1 MRAVN
6 LIPSD
11 DRRGAGG
18 LAGIGSG
25 RSQGGAFGVLA
36 LLAGLALLALIYGLA
51 RHQVSSRRAQ
61 LATVAANTQRVQAST
76 TALSSYTSFEALRE
90 QRVNAVD
97 ELVDSR
103 FDWAHA
109 VHELGRVMPSG
120 TSIST
125 LTGAI
130 GSATTAGGAAGAPA
144 PAPAPAATTSTTASA
159 TPAAPGSSAAGA
171 SSVSSATPPGSVPSV
186 TLAGCATSQAKVA
199 LTLERLRLIDGV
211 SKVALQ
217 SSAKPTGG
225 AGSAAGSSGCADG
238 AAFSVQLTFQAL
250 PAASSTGKGGAQL
263 TSSTGA
269 ER

>member
-36 LLAGLALLALIYGLA
+36 LLAGLAVLALIYGLA
-51 RHQVSSRRAQ
+51 RHQVSSRRTQ
-61 LATVAANTQRVQAST
+61 LATVAASAQRVQEST
-76 TALSSYTSFEALRE
+76 TALSSYTSFESLRE
-90 QRVNAVD
+90 QRIKAVD

-120 TSIST
+120 TSVST

-130 GSATTAGGAAGAPA
+130 GSATTAAGAPA
-144 PAPAPAATTSTTASA
+144 AAATTTSTTASA
-159 TPAAPGSSAAGA
+159 TPSAPGSSAAGA
-171 SSVSSATPPGSVPSV
+171 SSVSSATPPGSVPTV

-217 SSAKPTGG
+217 SSAKPTVG

>member
-36 LLAGLALLALIYGLA
+36 LLAGLAVLALIYGLA
-51 RHQVSSRRAQ
+51 RHQVSSRRTQ
-61 LATVAANTQRVQAST
+61 LATVAASTQRVQEST
-76 TALSSYTSFEALRE
+76 TALSSYTSFESLRE
-90 QRVNAVD
+90 QRIKAVD

-120 TSIST
+120 TSVST

-130 GSATTAGGAAGAPA
+130 GSATTAAGVPAAA
-144 PAPAPAATTSTTASA
+144 AATTSTTASA
-159 TPAAPGSSAAGA
+159 TPSAPGSSAAGA
-171 SSVSSATPPGSVPSV
+171 SSVSSATPPGSVPTV

-211 SKVALQ
+211 PPPPRPEK
-217 SSAKPTGG
+217 
-225 AGSAAGSSGCADG
+225 AAHS
-238 AAFSVQLTFQAL
+238 
-250 PAASSTGKGGAQL
+250 
-263 TSSTGA
+263 
-269 ER
+269 

>member
-1 MRAVN
+1 
-6 LIPSD
+6 
-11 DRRGAGG
+11 
-18 LAGIGSG
+18 
-25 RSQGGAFGVLA
+25 VLA
-36 LLAGLALLALIYGLA
+36 LLAGLAVLALIYGLA
-51 RHQVSSRRAQ
+51 RHQVSSRRTQ
-61 LATVAANTQRVQAST
+61 LATVAASAQRVQEST
-76 TALSSYTSFEALRE
+76 TALSSYTSFESLRE
-90 QRVNAVD
+90 QRIKAVD

-120 TSIST
+120 TSVST

-130 GSATTAGGAAGAPA
+130 GSATTAAGVPAAAA
-144 PAPAPAATTSTTASA
+144 AATTSTTASA
-159 TPAAPGSSAAGA
+159 TPSAPGSSAAGA
-171 SSVSSATPPGSVPSV
+171 SSVSSATPPGSVPTV